1 MEQTKEK
8 NSTELILKNRAELN
22 ISGVCD
28 IISSDEISIFLD
40 TAEGALE
47 IGGSELHIISM
58 NVASGAMLIEGRIDT
73 ISYHDKQEQKKS
85 GFLARMFR

>member
-8 NSTELILKNRAELN
+8 ISTELVLKNRAALN

-28 IISSDEISIFLD
+28 IISSDENSVFLN
-40 TAEGALE
+40 TADGALE

-58 NVASGAMLIEGRIDT
+58 NVSSGVMLIEGRIDT
-73 ISYHDKQEQKKS
+73 ISYHDKQEPKKS